1 MNENKSWFERYLEAI
16 QRAGDTMLAW
26 QYQKDMMKASL
37 LDNKDIDRI
46 ADRVLSRIRIRIET
60 EAIAQLRDMLN
71 EIGVLWHG

>member
-1 MNENKSWFERYLEAI
+1 MRDNTSWFERYLEAM
-16 QRAGDTMLAW
+16 QRTGDMMLAW

-60 EAIAQLRDMLN
+60 EAIEQLRDMLN
-71 EIGVLWHG
+71 EIGD

>member
-71 EIGVLWHG
+71 EIGD

>member
-1 MNENKSWFERYLEAI
+1 MRDNKSWFERYIEAM

-37 LDNKDIDRI
+37 LDNKEVDRI
-46 ADRVLSRIRIRIET
+46 ADKVLSRIRIRIET

-71 EIGVLWHG
+71 EIGD

>member
-16 QRAGDTMLAW
+16 QRAGDTILAW
-26 QYQKDMMKASL
+26 QYQKDMMKAGL

-71 EIGVLWHG
+71 EIGD

>member
-16 QRAGDTMLAW
+16 YRAGDTMLAW

-71 EIGVLWHG
+71 EIGD

>member
-46 ADRVLSRIRIRIET
+46 AVAL
-60 EAIAQLRDMLN
+60 
-71 EIGVLWHG
+71 